1 MNWKAMY
8 NSIFLENKT
17 QVDRQTIMEWNL
29 FLKLLGEQSNN
40 NTKGIEELL
49 KKHFNK
55 EIELEETI
63 NFLKKDFKKEV
74 LEFLKKQEEISG
86 TYFKSIENIEQFS
99 TRLENKTDLT
109 LMNPI
114 KTIWIIIPENIKH
127 GFHSA
132 INFKT
137 IEEVNDFFIMNN
149 SNFDLVVSLNG
160 NVISSVSP
168 FPNRVYNLIFY
179 SDGLKVY
186 CYYSAVWYGLFRI

>member
-63 NFLKKDFKKEV
+63 NFLKKDFKEEV
-74 LEFLKKQEEISG
+74 LEFIITREEISG
-86 TYFKSIENIEQFS
+86 TYFKNIENIEQFPIVLS
-99 TRLENKTDLT
+99 NNTDLT
-109 LMNPI
+109 LNKPV
-114 KTIWIIIPENIKH
+114 KTIRIIIPENIKH
-127 GFHSA
+127 GFYSA
-132 INFKT
+132 LNFET
-137 IEEVNDFFIMNN
+137 AEEVNDFFIIND
-149 SNFDLVVSLNG
+149 SKFELIVSLNG

-179 SDGLKVY
+179 SDGLRVY
-186 CYYSAVWYGLFRI
+186 CYYSVV

>member
-63 NFLKKDFKKEV
+63 NFLKKDFKEEV
-74 LEFLKKQEEISG
+74 LEFIITSG
-86 TYFKSIENIEQFS
+86 TYFKNIENIEQPS
-99 TRLENKTDLT
+99 IVLSNNTDLT
-109 LMNPI
+109 LNKPV
-114 KTIWIIIPENIKH
+114 KTIWITIPENIKH

-132 INFKT
+132 LNFET
-137 IEEVNDFFIMNN
+137 AEEVNDFFIIND
-149 SNFDLVVSLNG
+149 SKFELIVSLNG

-179 SDGLKVY
+179 SDGLRVY
-186 CYYSAVWYGLFRI
+186 CYYSVV